1 MAHEPPASP
10 PDYRKGLLKEEEV
23 SVFITKKGISLEAAR
38 AVLDA
43 AFDAAAGIEGGFSIV
58 VLDEA
63 GDLKASARTDGAGVA
78 SIQAATDKA
87 YTTVATGLT
96 PKQWGEYSA
105 ADPAMAAGAQG
116 MDRLIMFDGGYP
128 LEAEGAVIGAIGV
141 SGGHYE
147 QDAQIAQA
155 GAAALAGLVG

>member
-1 MAHEPPASP
+1 MSA
-10 PDYRKGLLKEEEV
+10 
-23 SVFITKKGISLEAAR
+23 FITKKGISLEAAR

-43 AFDAAAGIEGGFSIV
+43 AIDAASGIEGGFSIV
-58 VLDEA
+58 ILDEA

-78 SIQAATDKA
+78 SVQAATDKA

-96 PKQWGEYSA
+96 PKQWGEYTA

-116 MDRLIMFDGGYP
+116 MARLIMFDGGYP
-128 LEAEGAVIGAIGV
+128 FEVDGEVIGAIGV

-147 QDAQIAQA
+147 QDARIAQA
-155 GAAALAGLVG
+155 GVVALVGLAG